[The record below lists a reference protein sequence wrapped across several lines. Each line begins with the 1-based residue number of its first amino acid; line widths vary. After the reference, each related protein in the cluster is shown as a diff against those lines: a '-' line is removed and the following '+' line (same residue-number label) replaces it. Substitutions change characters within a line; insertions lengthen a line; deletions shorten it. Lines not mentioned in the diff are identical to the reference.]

1 MRELALFDFDGLGGT
16 SRDIEELA
24 AGCKFR
30 DCLHINEP
38 GCAVQRA
45 IESGVLDRKRLE
57 SYQKMKREEGMYKAR
72 QILLDKKVAKARI
85 KPGSVHYK
93 DYVRGGGKSDPW

>member
-1 MRELALFDFDGLGGT
+1 MFDFDGLGGT
-16 SRDIEELA
+16 FRDIEELA

-85 KPGSVHYK
+85 KLGSVHYK